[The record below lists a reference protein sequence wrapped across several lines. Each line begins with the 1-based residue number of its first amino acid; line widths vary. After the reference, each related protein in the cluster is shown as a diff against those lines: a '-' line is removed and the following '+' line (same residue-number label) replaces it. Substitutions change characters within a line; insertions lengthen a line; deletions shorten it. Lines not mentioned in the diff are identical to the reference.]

1 MQATALVWTDPAPGA
16 TPTNRAAINRTNSQ
30 HSTGPRTAA
39 GKQRSSL
46 NAIRHGLTARTAV
59 LSSEDLAAYQRH
71 CRQFVDEYQPAN
83 ATETQLVQDLA
94 DTSWRLNRIPAS
106 KPRCSPKSPA
116 PKPWSPPSPASACT
130 APASACTAPASR
142 VSSKRPSSSCA
153 KSNSSAAN
161 MNAASSK
168 TPPQS
173 SNSIS
178 IKEFRRSPPIM
189 ASFFQKIKLNV
200 ARSA

>member
-1 MQATALVWTDPAPGA
+1 MQATTLVWTDPAPGA
-16 TPTNRAAINRTNSQ
+16 APTKRAAINGANSK

-130 APASACTAPASR
+130 APAPRAN
-142 VSSKRPSSSCA
+142 SKKWRISFA